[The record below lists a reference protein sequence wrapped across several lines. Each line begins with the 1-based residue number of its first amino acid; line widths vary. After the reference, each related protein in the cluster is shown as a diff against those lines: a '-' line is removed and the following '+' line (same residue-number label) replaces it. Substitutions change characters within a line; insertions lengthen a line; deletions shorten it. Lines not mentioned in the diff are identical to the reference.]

1 MAAFD
6 ITMKHT
12 EESLE
17 ALAHMQYDLFCGSNR
32 VVRTILS
39 AGMVLLGVIMH
50 EKWWSILAI
59 AYGCY
64 LTTSTYASAN
74 RTAHKLT
81 AQIKAAGTGF
91 PGSRF
96 LFDNDGM
103 HIRHLP
109 EKEGEEE
116 LLPYSQFYGLGED
129 FQYYYIFRN
138 QYGGYMIPKEK
149 LDEDCRAFRDYVEK
163 KSGKSFILKRS
174 PLAKLRARM
183 RQKQNEPYHL

>member
-17 ALAHMQYDLFCGSNR
+17 ALSHMQYDLFCGSNR
-32 VVRTILS
+32 VARTILS

-103 HIRHLP
+103 HIRPLP
-109 EKEGEEE
+109 EKEGEEQ

-129 FQYYYIFRN
+129 FQYYYIFRD

>member
-12 EESLE
+12 EASLE
-17 ALAHMQYDLFCGSNR
+17 ALAHMQYDLFCRSNR

-39 AGMVLLGVIMH
+39 AGMVLLGVMMH
-50 EKWWSILAI
+50 EQWWSILAI

-81 AQIKAAGTGF
+81 AQIKAAGTDF

-96 LFDNDGM
+96 LFDNEGM
-103 HIRHLP
+103 HIRPLP
-109 EKEGEEE
+109 EKEGEEQ
-116 LLPYSQFYGLGED
+116 LLPYSNFYGLGED
-129 FQYYYIFRN
+129 LQYYYIFRD
-138 QYGGYMIPKEK
+138 QYGGYMIPKEQ
-149 LDEDCRAFRDYVEK
+149 LGERAERFRAFVE
-163 KSGKSFILKRS
+163 GRTGQRFRS
-174 PLAKLRARM
+174 RMAPVLRLMRRLGAKM
-183 RQKQNEPYHL
+183 G

>member
-1 MAAFD
+1 
-6 ITMKHT
+6 
-12 EESLE
+12 
-17 ALAHMQYDLFCGSNR
+17 
-32 VVRTILS
+32 
-39 AGMVLLGVIMH
+39 MVLLGVIMH
-50 EKWWSILAI
+50 EQWWSILAI

-81 AQIKAAGTGF
+81 AQIRASGADF

-96 LFDNDGM
+96 LFDSDGM
-103 HIRHLP
+103 HIRPLP

-116 LLPYSQFYGLGED
+116 QLLPYSQFYGLGED
-129 FQYYYIFRN
+129 FQYYYIFRD
-138 QYGGYMIPKEK
+138 QFGGYMIPKEK

-163 KSGKSFILKRS
+163 KSGKSFVLKRS
-174 PLAKLRARM
+174 PLARLRARM

>member
-12 EESLE
+12 EASLE
-17 ALAHMQYDLFCGSNR
+17 ALAHMQYDLFCRSNR

-81 AQIKAAGTGF
+81 AQIRASGADF

-103 HIRHLP
+103 HIRPLP
-109 EKEGEEE
+109 EKEGEKMQ
-116 LLPYSQFYGLGED
+116 SIQAQKCTFSRAQQWNAGEKHGNETACKHTDLHD
-129 FQYYYIFRN
+129 FRYWKQ
-138 QYGGYMIPKEK
+138 
-149 LDEDCRAFRDYVEK
+149 
-163 KSGKSFILKRS
+163 
-174 PLAKLRARM
+174 
-183 RQKQNEPYHL
+183 RQPFWRENDDVDG

>member
-6 ITMKHT
+6 ITMKHS

-39 AGMVLLGVIMH
+39 VGMVLLGVLMH

-74 RTAHKLT
+74 RTAHKLA

-91 PGSRF
+91 PASRF
-96 LFDNDGM
+96 LFDNEGM
-103 HIRHLP
+103 HIRPLP
-109 EKEGEEE
+109 EKDGEEE
-116 LLPYSQFYGLGED
+116 LLPYSKFYGLGED
-129 FQYYYIFRN
+129 FQYYYIFRD
-138 QYGGYMIPKEK
+138 QYGGYMIPKEM
-149 LDEDCRAFRDYVEK
+149 LDENCRAFRDYVEK

-183 RQKQNEPYHL
+183 RQRQNEPYHL

>member
-1 MAAFD
+1 MDKFEVE
-6 ITMKHT
+6 MQHT
-12 EESLE
+12 EESLQ
-17 ALAHMQYDLFCGSNR
+17 ALSHMQYDLFCTKNR
-32 VVRTILS
+32 IVRTALS
-39 AGMVLLGVIMH
+39 LGFVILGVVYFSH
-50 EKWWSILAI
+50 WWGVLAI

-81 AQIKAAGTGF
+81 AQIKSAGTGF

-103 HIRHLP
+103 HIRPLP

>member
-17 ALAHMQYDLFCGSNR
+17 ALAHMQYDLFCQRNR
-32 VVRTILS
+32 IVRTLLS

-50 EKWWSILAI
+50 DRWWSILAI

-81 AQIKAAGTGF
+81 AQIKAAGADF
-91 PGSRF
+91 PGSRY
-96 LFDNDGM
+96 LFDNSGM
-103 HIRHLP
+103 HILPLP
-109 EKEGEEE
+109 EKEGTEE
-116 LLPYSQFYGLGED
+116 LLPYSKFYGLGED
-129 FQYYYIFRN
+129 FQYYYIFRD
-138 QYGGYMIPKEK
+138 QYGGYMMPKAQ
-149 LDEDCRAFRDYVEK
+149 LDENCRAFRDYVEK
-163 KSGKSFILKRS
+163 KSGKSFVLKRS

-183 RQKQNEPYHL
+183 RRRQNEPYHL